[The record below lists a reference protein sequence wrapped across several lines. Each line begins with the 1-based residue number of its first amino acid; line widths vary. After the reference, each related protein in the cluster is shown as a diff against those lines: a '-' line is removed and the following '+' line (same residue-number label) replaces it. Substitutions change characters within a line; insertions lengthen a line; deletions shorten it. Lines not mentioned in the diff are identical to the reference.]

1 MDADDDVFEVV
12 DADEDVHWEEE
23 EDIEETGSWVGTI
36 DITGFEQVVV
46 NISVDVWHSFLDIST
61 MLR

>member
-1 MDADDDVFEVV
+1 MDADEDVFEVV